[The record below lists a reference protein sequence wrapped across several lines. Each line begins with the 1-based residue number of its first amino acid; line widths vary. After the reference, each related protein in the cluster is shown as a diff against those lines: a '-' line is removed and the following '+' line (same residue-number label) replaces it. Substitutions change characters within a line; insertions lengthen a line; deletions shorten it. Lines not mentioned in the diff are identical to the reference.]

1 MSTPQD
7 ALNFFTLEATECI
20 DRLETA
26 LHGAGA
32 GGLAVSPDEFVR
44 AARTLRGAAT
54 MHRLGGASDLAAAVE
69 RAGRA
74 LRGGDLHWS
83 SPLHAA
89 LVAAVDDLKVL
100 LHNVRRWG
108 PADDARSARRVA
120 DLGRYLP
127 ASAGA
132 PGLSGAVPIIQA
144 PGAASTAGATAS
156 ASADAYFAA
165 ESAEIATALATFLGA
180 PEQTGILAGGLARAR
195 VLRGVAALADRP
207 PLPDVLDAIERAGRV
222 LELQLRADAAPAI
235 AVLAAAAPL
244 LRRAATEL
252 QTGGAR
258 SLLESA
264 EYQRFRAADVQAT
277 VASESA
283 NRIVPIDELF
293 YQDGG
298 SGIVSQ
304 AANPP
309 TSPGERFRL
318 EMVSQAEHI
327 RALIAATRQAGVRPA
342 GSREIGAGHLGAA
355 AASAAAEL
363 RQALRTARAAALG
376 FGARRVA
383 DFLTPFADGG
393 RVLDFLALN
402 ALDEAAALLADPATD
417 AVDLPDRLGGLVL
430 PDGIEAGIGIG
441 MSELGSAP
449 DGLTETELPLDQ
461 ALERAPAT
469 VAATPAAATA
479 AAATPPRVT
488 PTGRALQDFLQ
499 DGIVGISHL
508 LDEPLI
514 PGEPSVASGPRL
526 PARVPETAAVTPT
539 PAREAAQR
547 PAPTTNGATAG
558 ASGSATAAAPG
569 RAPGGSTD
577 GTLVPI
583 ESLLYRGSAALEEAR
598 TLRHRLKDGGSP
610 ETLSELFDLLDLAA
624 TS

>member
-54 MHRLGGASDLAAAVE
+54 MHRLGGISDLAAAVE

-74 LRGGDLHWS
+74 LRAGDLQWS

-100 LHNVRRWG
+100 LHNVRRWT

-120 DLGRYLP
+120 DLGRCLP

-132 PGLSGAVPIIQA
+132 PGLSGSVPIIQPA
-144 PGAASTAGATAS
+144 GGAGS

-165 ESAEIATALATFLGA
+165 ESAEIAAALETFVRA

-222 LELQLRADAAPAI
+222 LELQLRADAGPAI

-244 LRRAATEL
+244 LRRAATDL
-252 QTGGAR
+252 QTAGAR
-258 SLLESA
+258 SLLDSV
-264 EYQRFRAADVQAT
+264 EYQQFRAAGAQAT

-293 YQDGG
+293 YQDGS

-304 AANPP
+304 ATNPP

-327 RALIAATRQAGVRPA
+327 RALIAAARQAGVRPPGA
-342 GSREIGAGHLGAA
+342 RDIGAGHLGAA
-355 AASAAAEL
+355 AERAATDL
-363 RQALRTARAAALG
+363 RQALRAARAAALG

-430 PDGIEAGIGIG
+430 PDGVEAGIGIG
-441 MSELGSAP
+441 MSDLGSTP
-449 DGLTETELPLDQ
+449 GGLTQTELPLDQ
-461 ALERAPAT
+461 ALAGATATAPPTART
-469 VAATPAAATA
+469 TATPATAPSAITPPATTPAATTPA
-479 AAATPPRVT
+479 ATTPPRVT

-526 PARVPETAAVTPT
+526 PARRPGTATPPTVRDAT
-539 PAREAAQR
+539 PRT
-547 PAPTTNGATAG
+547 APTTNGATAG
-558 ASGSATAAAPG
+558 AASGA
-569 RAPGGSTD
+569 TD
-577 GTLVPI
+577 GALVPI

>member
-20 DRLETA
+20 DRLEAA

-32 GGLAVSPDEFVR
+32 ASLAVTPDEFVR

-54 MHRLGGASDLAAAVE
+54 MHRLGAISDLAASVE

-74 LRGGDLHWS
+74 LRGGDLQWS

-100 LHNVRRWG
+100 LHNVRTWG

-127 ASAGA
+127 ATAGA
-132 PGLSGAVPIIQA
+132 PGLSGAVPVIRPA
-144 PGAASTAGATAS
+144 DGAGGP
-156 ASADAYFAA
+156 SADAYFAA
-165 ESAEIATALATFLGA
+165 EAAEIAVALEAFVRA

-222 LELQLRADAAPAI
+222 LELQLHADAASAV
-235 AVLAAAAPL
+235 AVLAAAAQL
-244 LRRAATEL
+244 LRRAATDL
-252 QTGGAR
+252 QTGGTR
-258 SLLESA
+258 TLLESP
-264 EYQRFRAADVQAT
+264 EYQRFRAAGVEAT
-277 VASESA
+277 AASESA

-293 YQDGG
+293 YEDGG
-298 SGIVSQ
+298 TGIVTK

-309 TSPGERFRL
+309 TSPDERFRL

-327 RALIAATRQAGVRPA
+327 RALITATRRAAARPA
-342 GSREIGAGHLGAA
+342 GAREIGAGHLGP
-355 AASAAAEL
+355 AAERAAGDL
-363 RQALRTARAAALG
+363 RQALRSARSAALG

-383 DFLTPFADGG
+383 DFLAPFADGD
-393 RVLDFLALN
+393 RALDFLALN
-402 ALDEAAALLADPATD
+402 ALDEAAALLADPSTD
-417 AVDLPDRLGGLVL
+417 AVDLPDRLGGLVRA
-430 PDGIEAGIGIG
+430 DGVEAGIGVG
-441 MSELGSAP
+441 MSDTSSIPG
-449 DGLTETELPLDQ
+449 GLSRTEPALDQ
-461 ALERAPAT
+461 ALGLGLTAPGAGTVDVPVAPASAA
-469 VAATPAAATA
+469 VADRETPAR
-479 AAATPPRVT
+479 PRVT

-508 LDEPLI
+508 GDEPLI
-514 PGEPSVASGPRL
+514 PGEPSAAVGPRL
-526 PARVPETAAVTPT
+526 PARDVSTPT
-539 PAREAAQR
+539 RAH
-547 PAPTTNGATAG
+547 
-558 ASGSATAAAPG
+558 AAPH
-569 RAPGGSTD
+569 AD
-577 GTLVPI
+577 GALIPI
-583 ESLLYRGSAALEEAR
+583 EALLFRGSAALAEAR
-598 TLRHRLKDGGSP
+598 TLRHRLKDGGSA